1 MDGVTEDGVAT
12 PAAGSDVGDGE
23 RRGGRH
29 CPVDQTRGAHSRSG
43 APARRATQAPA
54 QVSGVGELEK
64 ELDGGRA
71 VPLAG
76 ALGEE
81 ADGCGDGYVGG
92 VVSRGLEGSWDG
104 EALPASGLVEFCRM
118 ENTGKAGEIPRPR
131 SFQTA
136 QKIGT
141 GDTAPR
147 VSRPGK
153 SRGTRQEIAL
163 PK

>member
-1 MDGVTEDGVAT
+1 M
-12 PAAGSDVGDGE
+12 
-23 RRGGRH
+23 
-29 CPVDQTRGAHSRSG
+29 
-43 APARRATQAPA
+43 
-54 QVSGVGELEK
+54 EK
-64 ELDGGRA
+64 ELDGSRA
-71 VPLAG
+71 VPLAS

-118 ENTGKAGEIPRPR
+118 ENTGKAGEIPRL
-131 SFQTA
+131 SFQTVR
-136 QKIGT
+136 KIGT

-153 SRGTRQEIAL
+153 SRGTLHEIAL

>member
-1 MDGVTEDGVAT
+1 MALRRMVSPCRPRPQGAT
-12 PAAGSDVGDGE
+12 LETVGDGE

-29 CPVDQTRGAHSRSG
+29 CPVDQTQGAHSRSG

-92 VVSRGLEGSWDG
+92 VVSRGLEG
-104 EALPASGLVEFCRM
+104 
-118 ENTGKAGEIPRPR
+118 
-131 SFQTA
+131 
-136 QKIGT
+136 
-141 GDTAPR
+141 
-147 VSRPGK
+147 
-153 SRGTRQEIAL
+153 
-163 PK
+163 